1 MPQDRRAQPLAGQQ
15 GQFNVQPGLADRMAK
30 ALLGPTA
37 LVLVLLFGLFSMIY
51 GGSEIVVGVQ
61 MRRTGHTVEAV
72 LHDAAA

>member
-1 MPQDRRAQPLAGQQ
+1 
-15 GQFNVQPGLADRMAK
+15 
-30 ALLGPTA
+30 
-37 LVLVLLFGLFSMIY
+37 MIY